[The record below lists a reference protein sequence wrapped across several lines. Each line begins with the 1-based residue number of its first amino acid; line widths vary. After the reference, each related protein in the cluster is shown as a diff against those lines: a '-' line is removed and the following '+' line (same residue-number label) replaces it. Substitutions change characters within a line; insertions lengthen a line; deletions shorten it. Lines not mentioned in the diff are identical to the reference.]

1 MQREEMLRKQLCRS
15 WPRAWPLSFIGQKHH
30 KQNQLRQK
38 EDHDSQ
44 KLQVGGLKEQKAKG
58 KGNE

>member
-1 MQREEMLRKQLCRS
+1 MLRKQLCRS